1 MAVFFAAAL
10 VPLAFFGL
18 APLGL
23 EVVFLTG
30 ERLVR
35 VVFLAGERLVR
46 AVFLAGERLVRVV
59 FLAGE
64 RLVRAVFL
72 IAAFVF
78 RADRWTA
85 DFFWTVFLLLAGI
98 FFICYDLN
106 CNRNRS

>member
-1 MAVFFAAAL
+1 LAVFFAAAL

-23 EVVFLTG
+23 EVVFLT
-30 ERLVR
+30 
-35 VVFLAGERLVR
+35 
-46 AVFLAGERLVRVV
+46 GERLVRVV